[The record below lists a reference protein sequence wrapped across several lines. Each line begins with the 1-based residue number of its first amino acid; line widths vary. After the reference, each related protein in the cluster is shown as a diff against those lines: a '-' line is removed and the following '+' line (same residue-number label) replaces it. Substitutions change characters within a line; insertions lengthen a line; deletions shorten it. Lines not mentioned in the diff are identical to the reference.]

1 MEEPILVEIQ
11 SNDDDFVQEILTQKK
26 NNANKQADYVYE
38 ISSQEE
44 PMSFSVRKKDKS
56 SIPDN
61 QAIEA

>member
-1 MEEPILVEIQ
+1 MEEPVLVEIQ

-26 NNANKQADYVYE
+26 NNVNKQVDYVYE

-44 PMSFSVRKKDKS
+44 PISFSVRKKDKS

>member
-44 PMSFSVRKKDKS
+44 PISFSVRKKDKS